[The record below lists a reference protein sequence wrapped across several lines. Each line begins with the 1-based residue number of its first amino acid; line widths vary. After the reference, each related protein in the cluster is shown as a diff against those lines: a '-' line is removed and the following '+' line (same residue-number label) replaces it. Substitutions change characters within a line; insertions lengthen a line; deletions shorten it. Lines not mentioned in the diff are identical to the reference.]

1 MDREQS
7 RRSVLRGLALAGL
20 GALAFGLTFV
30 LAVFYIA

>member
-1 MDREQS
+1 VDRELA

-20 GALAFGLTFV
+20 GALIFGLTFV